1 MEPVQPH
8 WLPSLHWLFLLSSW
22 SVSWFRGAPCF
33 SPSHHVALTS
43 LALSLGHPPHRLGQ
57 AATGAPGD
65 THHPGWTS
73 PAPSGVC
80 SDHPAGLCLVLPQCL
95 AVWLESGG
103 SNMEAVS
110 CCRLWSKQRGIMSC
124 LNHPAVLL
132 LMQSQSLPGCQ
143 GPLLVPSHSVPRLN
157 WQLHLHS

>member
-22 SVSWFRGAPCF
+22 SVSWFKGAPCF
-33 SPSHHVALTS
+33 SPSHHIALTS
-43 LALSLGHPPHRLGQ
+43 LALSLGHSPHRLGQ
-57 AATGAPGD
+57 AAMGAPGD
-65 THHPGWTS
+65 IHHPGWTS

-80 SDHPAGLCLVLPQCL
+80 SDHPAGLCLVLPQ
-95 AVWLESGG
+95 G

-132 LMQSQSLPGCQ
+132 LVQSQSLPGCQ
-143 GPLLVPSHSVPRLN
+143 GPLLVPNHSVPRLN